1 MIIPENILFKHGAKI
16 KHFKSD
22 DLIFKEGDYARYY
35 FQIGSGLVKLNNV
48 FEDGKEFVH
57 GFPFEG
63 HCFGTLSVRLQFQ
76 TATLSSW
83 KKNHTKTLSEYILT
97 I

>member
-35 FQIGSGLVKLNNV
+35 FQIGSGIVKLNNV

-57 GFPFEG
+57 GFPFKG
-63 HCFGTLSVRLQFQ
+63 HCFGETYLLIDKPYAVNAIAVYKL
-76 TATLSSW
+76 
-83 KKNHTKTLSEYILT
+83 
-97 I
+97 